1 MTKHPVD
8 VQSGP
13 ATHAEPAQTHDPTAH
28 PSEIQHAPLPKPAGD
43 GENQSRVSSAPGEGV
58 IELEEEQEEKHSGTR
73 KKVCKTS

>member
-13 ATHAEPAQTHDPTAH
+13 ATHAEPAQTHGPTER

-43 GENQSRVSSAPGEGV
+43 HENQSRDLHELTGGTAEGD
-58 IELEEEQEEKHSGTR
+58 GGY
-73 KKVCKTS
+73 